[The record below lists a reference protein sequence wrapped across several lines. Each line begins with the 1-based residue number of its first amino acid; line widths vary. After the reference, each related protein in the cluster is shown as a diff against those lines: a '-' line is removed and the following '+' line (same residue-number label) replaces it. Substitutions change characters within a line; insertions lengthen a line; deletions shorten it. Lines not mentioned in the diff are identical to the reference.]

1 VTLTVNKVIPTITW
15 ATPAGITYGTSL
27 SAAQLDATASVAGAF
42 AYTPAA
48 GTVPAAGLQTL
59 SVTFTPT
66 NTTDYSTASA
76 SVTLTVGAA
85 TQAITWAS
93 PAAITYGTPLSAAQ
107 LNATAGVAGTF
118 VYTPAAG
125 TVLAAGSQTLSVTFT
140 PTNTADYST
149 ATASVTVIVNKATP
163 TITWGTP
170 AAIAYGTALSATQLN
185 ATASVAGTFA
195 YSPASGTVPPAGLQT
210 LSVTFTPTNTT
221 DYSATTGSVTLS
233 VNAATSAITWASP
246 AAISYGTA
254 LSATQLNATAGVAGT
269 FVYTPAA
276 GTVVAAGSQTL
287 SVTFTPTNTAEYRS
301 STASVTLTVNKAT
314 PTITWGTPAAITYGT
329 ALGATQLDA
338 TASVAGTFAYSP
350 ASGTVLATGS
360 QRLSVTFTP
369 TNTTDYNTAAD
380 SVTLPVNQVIS
391 ILSINATG
399 IGFGNVSLGQ
409 PATQTLTLSSTGTGS
424 VTVNSAVMT
433 GTGFTMTAP
442 AFPVTLAPGQTATLG
457 IQFDPTVLGASA
469 GVLTISS
476 TSSSNGLAVVALTGT
491 GTAATSYAVDLSWD
505 PPTETTDPVVGYNI
519 LRSPSGSSNY
529 QLLNSSV
536 DNLTTYVDSTV
547 QTGAAYNYVVESVDG
562 SGNVSVPSSAIA
574 VTIP

>member
-1 VTLTVNKVIPTITW
+1 
-15 ATPAGITYGTSL
+15 
-27 SAAQLDATASVAGAF
+27 
-42 AYTPAA
+42 
-48 GTVPAAGLQTL
+48 
-59 SVTFTPT
+59 
-66 NTTDYSTASA
+66 
-76 SVTLTVGAA
+76 
-85 TQAITWAS
+85 
-93 PAAITYGTPLSAAQ
+93 
-107 LNATAGVAGTF
+107 
-118 VYTPAAG
+118 
-125 TVLAAGSQTLSVTFT
+125 
-140 PTNTADYST
+140 
-149 ATASVTVIVNKATP
+149 
-163 TITWGTP
+163 
-170 AAIAYGTALSATQLN
+170 
-185 ATASVAGTFA
+185 
-195 YSPASGTVPPAGLQT
+195 
-210 LSVTFTPTNTT
+210 
-221 DYSATTGSVTLS
+221 
-233 VNAATSAITWASP
+233 
-246 AAISYGTA
+246 
-254 LSATQLNATAGVAGT
+254 
-269 FVYTPAA
+269 
-276 GTVVAAGSQTL
+276 
-287 SVTFTPTNTAEYRS
+287 
-301 STASVTLTVNKAT
+301 
-314 PTITWGTPAAITYGT
+314 
-329 ALGATQLDA
+329 
-338 TASVAGTFAYSP
+338 
-350 ASGTVLATGS
+350 
-360 QRLSVTFTP
+360 VTFTP